1 MISNKSNRIL
11 EIVNPICCGVDVH
24 KVSLSACI
32 LYTDDA
38 GEEQHEVREYSTF
51 TDDLYRFRDWLIA
64 KKCPIIVIESTGI
77 YWRPVHNVLEGHVE
91 VKVVNARHIKNVPGR
106 KTDIEDSKWLAG
118 LLRFGLLKGSFIP
131 EKSIRELRDLTRLR
145 REHIETISDYRRR
158 VHKLFE
164 SANIKIDSVVSDL
177 FGVTGRKLM
186 TLLLSKGSKI
196 TLSDVKLCVHGRLK
210 GKEKELFRSIKGFFS
225 ENHQFTLKSLLRL
238 TDSLEQEVKAIDNR
252 LIELMKKDEEL
263 IKRLKEAPGISD
275 ITAQYIISEIGTN
288 LEAFETN
295 SHLVSWCGLC
305 PGNNESAGKRKSGK
319 NPVRRHHLKSIMIE
333 AAWAA
338 VKKKGSYYKA
348 KFYSLKA
355 RRGSKRAI
363 VAIANRLLKGVFH
376 VIKDGVKFVDPG
388 EEYLT
393 TINKKAKITRLAK
406 QANMLGFALM
416 PISD

>member
-1 MISNKSNRIL
+1 MNSNKSNRIL

-24 KVSLSACI
+24 KSSLSACL
-32 LYTDDA
+32 LYIDDE
-38 GEEQHEVREYSTF
+38 GEERHEVKEYSTF
-51 TDDLYRFRDWLIA
+51 TDDLFRFRDWLIA
-64 KKCPIIVIESTGI
+64 RNCPIAVMESTGI
-77 YWRPVHNVLEGHVE
+77 YWRPVYNVLEGHVE

-177 FGVTGRKLM
+177 FGATGRALM
-186 TLLLSKGSKI
+186 QLLLSKGSKI
-196 TLSDVKLCVHGRLK
+196 TLSDVKRCVHGRLK

-225 ENHQFTLKSLLRL
+225 ENHRFTLNSLLRI

-252 LIELMKKDEEL
+252 LIELTKKDEKL
-263 IKRLKEAPGISD
+263 IERLKEAPGISD
-275 ITAQYIISEIGTN
+275 ITAQYIISEIGVD
-288 LEAFETN
+288 LKSFDKAEQ
-295 SHLVSWCGLC
+295 LVSWCDLC
-305 PGNNESAGKRKSGK
+305 PGNNESAGKRKSGR

-355 RRGSKRAI
+355 RRGSKKAI

-376 VIKDGVKFVDPG
+376 VIKDGVRFEDPG
-388 EEYLT
+388 EEYLKH
-393 TINKKAKITRLAK
+393 INEKAKINRLAK
-406 QANMLGFALM
+406 LAHSYGFALT
-416 PISD
+416 PISV